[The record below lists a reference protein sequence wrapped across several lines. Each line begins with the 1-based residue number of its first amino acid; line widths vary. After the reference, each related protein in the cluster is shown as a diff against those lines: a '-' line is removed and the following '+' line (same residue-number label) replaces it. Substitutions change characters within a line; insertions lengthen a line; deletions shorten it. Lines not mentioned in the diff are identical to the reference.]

1 MYFTPFETARLR
13 LRPQEAKDAGFALCM
28 WGDPITGKYLTDP
41 ALDDID
47 DLNEYIEMLRRL
59 SDSTDCYYFIAEDKS
74 THQPIGT
81 CCAVIKDNGHCWDIG
96 YCIHPTCWRKGYAK
110 EMVGAVL
117 EFGARSGVKTFLA
130 DVAAV
135 NEGSRG
141 VMRSLGFTPTENGT
155 FRRSGTKTE
164 YKNLTFKKML

>member
-47 DLNEYIEMLRRL
+47 DLNEYMEMLRRL

-96 YCIHPTCWRKGYAK
+96 YCIHPTCWRKGYAR
-110 EMVGAVL
+110 EMVSAVL